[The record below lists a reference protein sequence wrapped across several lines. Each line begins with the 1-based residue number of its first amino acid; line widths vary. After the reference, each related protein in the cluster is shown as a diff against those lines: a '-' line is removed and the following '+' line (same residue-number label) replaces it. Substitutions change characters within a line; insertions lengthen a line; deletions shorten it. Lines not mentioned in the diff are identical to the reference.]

1 MKKYFETIVVMAF
14 ACFLFLGIKEEP
26 TPVHAESVAGVSAA
40 VVPDVNVEIE
50 FMEVTPVEEAVV
62 EAVDETVV
70 EVVGET
76 IVEEVEEVPEETAE
90 NPEEPILEVVPEE
103 IEVEPDY
110 SVLNKRDGVNYFCG
124 NKETFYN
131 LRMTGVIRLL
141 DEIGIEHGD
150 YWVRDDGCKMLGS
163 YIMLATDTRRWPK
176 GTILETSLGTG
187 MVVDHC
193 SGSEGYGGLWVDVA
207 VTW

>member
-1 MKKYFETIVVMAF
+1 MKKYFETIVVVAF

-26 TPVHAESVAGVSAA
+26 TPVHAESVAGVSAI

-62 EAVDETVV
+62 EVVDETV
-70 EVVGET
+70 
-76 IVEEVEEVPEETAE
+76 VEEVPEETVE

-141 DEIGIEHGD
+141 DEMGIPHGD